1 MFAPTFLWYLLLTAL
16 GWISFPLVYYLL
28 PAIKDRGYAFS
39 RAFGLML
46 WTFVFWLLGSLGIL
60 QNDLGGI
67 LFAFLILLALVYWVW
82 KKFPNLEIIHWVK
95 DNWRMILVVEIL
107 FALAFFGFAWFR
119 ALNPEIHATEKP
131 MELAFINSLL
141 RSPSM
146 PPNDPWLSGYAISY
160 YYFGYVMVALITQVT
175 GVVSGVA
182 FNLGISMV
190 FAMAAIGSYG
200 IVYNL
205 LSISEELKKSRARI
219 FLALL
224 APLFVLII
232 SNAEGFLE
240 RIHQQGFLWE
250 PDENGVLV
258 SEFWQDTLDIHD
270 LENPPVIEAD
280 GPPRHW
286 WWWRASRV
294 IRDYSYPREF
304 DVNPD
309 EVPDGLVYY
318 QGNAVIDRENIDEF
332 PFFSFWLADLHPHV
346 LIMPFTFLAMGLALN
361 LYLLEPKKKFKIF
374 SIEYEFSKTTF
385 WVAAFVFGGLAF
397 LNMWDFPIYVG
408 LFALAYLLKQGNAK
422 DWQWSRFLEF
432 LLLGISLGVSAVIIY
447 LPFFLSF
454 SSQAGG
460 ILPNVVNPTRGWQL
474 WTMFVTLFI
483 PIFMFS
489 IYALF
494 ERKESNWWK
503 GIIAAMATTLM
514 FLLIS
519 LLLVFGVTA
528 IIPGLGFLNPLA
540 SDAGNLF
547 LSQFGANVTLN
558 DLLSEGFARRIN
570 SPGGWVTLTALI
582 ALSLGIIW
590 PRKQLAPEQVSNKS
604 QFGFV
609 TLLILLGGLLVLVP
623 EFIYLRD
630 NFGTRMNTIF
640 KFYYQAW
647 LLWAIAAAYGSA
659 ILLTKFKKPLWP
671 ILYLPLFVAV
681 LYIGLSYPNTGWQ
694 TRLNAFNQREDP
706 QLELDGTL
714 HPWYLNSEDRSAV
727 NWLNTAS
734 PGPLVEAVGG
744 QYSTYARISV
754 HTGIPAVLGWA
765 GHEGQWRGGYEE
777 VGSRAEDIKKIYAS
791 TSWNETESLLKAYN
805 VRYIYIGLLERNNY
819 DLNQGKF
826 QQYLTLVFQE
836 GNVSIYEVPFW
847 EPAK

>member
-46 WTFVFWLLGSLGIL
+46 WAFLFWILGSMGIL

-67 LFAFLILLALVYWVW
+67 LFAFLLLLTLVYFVW
-82 KKFPNLEIIHWVK
+82 RKLPNGELIQWVK
-95 DNWRMILVVEIL
+95 ENWRMILIVELL

-160 YYFGYVMVALITQVT
+160 YYFGYVMVAMLTQVT

-190 FAMAAIGSYG
+190 FAMVAVGSYG

-205 LSISEELKKSRARI
+205 LSISNELKKSRARI

-240 RIHQQGFLWE
+240 RIHQKGFLWE
-250 PDENGVLV
+250 SDENGVLV

-270 LENPPVIEAD
+270 LEIPPILSED
-280 GPPRHW
+280 DSPRHW

-294 IRDYSYPREF
+294 IRDYSYPVIF

-309 EVPDGLVYY
+309 EIPAGMILYE
-318 QGNAVIDRENIDEF
+318 GNAVRDEENIDEF
-332 PFFSFWLADLHPHV
+332 PFFSFWLADMHPHL

-361 LYLLEPKKKFKIF
+361 LYLLVPQNKVNIF
-374 SIEYEFSKTTF
+374 SIEYEFDRKTF
-385 WVAAFVFGGLAF
+385 WIAAFVFGGLAF

-408 LFALAYLLKQGNAK
+408 LFAMAYLLKQGHLKGWKWARL
-422 DWQWSRFLEF
+422 SEF
-432 LLLGISLGVSAVIIY
+432 LLLGVSLAISAVVIY

-460 ILPNVVNPTRGWQL
+460 ILPNLVNPTRGWQL
-474 WTMFVTLFI
+474 WTMFGTLFV
-483 PIFMFS
+483 PIFVFL

-494 ERKESNWWK
+494 DRKTSSWWK
-503 GIIAAMATTLM
+503 GIIAAIAITFA

-528 IIPGLGFLNPLA
+528 ILPNLGFLNPLA

-547 LSQFGANVTLN
+547 LSKFGAGTTLN

-570 SPGGWVTLTALI
+570 TPGGWITLTALI
-582 ALSLGIIW
+582 GLALGAIW
-590 PRKQLAPEQVSNKS
+590 PSKQSAQGSDRKKS

-609 TLLILLGGLLVLVP
+609 ALLILLGGLLVLVP

-630 NFGTRMNTIF
+630 NFGRRMNTIF
-640 KFYYQAW
+640 KFYFQAW
-647 LLWAIAAAYGSA
+647 LLLAVVASYGSA

-671 ILYLPLFVAV
+671 ILYLPLFVVV
-681 LYIGLSYPNTGWQ
+681 LFIGLTYPSIGWEI
-694 TRLNAFNQREDP
+694 RLKAYNQREEP

-714 HPWYLNSEDRSAV
+714 HPWYLSADDRSAV
-727 NWLNTAS
+727 NWLNS
-734 PGPLVEAVGG
+734 VPLGTLIEAVGG
-744 QYSTYARISV
+744 QYSNFARISV
-754 HTGIPAVLGWA
+754 HTGIPTVLGWA
-765 GHEGQWRGGYEE
+765 GHEGQWRGGYTE
-777 VGSRAEDIKKIYAS
+777 VGNRETDVKNIYIS
-791 TSWNETESLLKAYN
+791 PNWSETENLLKTYN
-805 VRYIYIGLLERNNY
+805 VRYIYIGQLERTSY
-819 DLNQGKF
+819 DINEGKF
-826 QQYLTLVFQE
+826 HQYLTLVFQE

-847 EPAK
+847 NSPQ